1 MASDRGTV
9 WVTRTE
15 PGASR
20 LAAHLDSAGY
30 RVVKRPLLRIE
41 GCLDPELSLLA
52 REAASFDLIIAVSAH
67 AVRFALPLILAQAP
81 GQAPVPGKASAAPRW
96 IAVGAATAKAL
107 TQFGVQAEVPE
118 AESSEGILS
127 GAVPGEV
134 SGRRVL
140 MLCGVGGRRLLA
152 RELRRRGA
160 EVVRFEVYR
169 RVPATFAA
177 EPLATELAAVDVTL
191 IASAEAGDALAHL
204 LPSAGERRLR
214 LVAGSERIAQ
224 ELTGLGFT
232 AVAVAEG
239 PGDHAMLAATDRLL
253 ADSDS

>member
-1 MASDRGTV
+1 MATDRGTV

-20 LAAHLDSAGY
+20 LAARLDSAGY
-30 RVVKRPLLRIE
+30 RVVKRPLLCIE
-41 GCLDPELSLLA
+41 GCVDPGLSLLA

-81 GQAPVPGKASAAPRW
+81 GRAPVSGKASAAPRW
-96 IAVGAATAKAL
+96 IAVGAQTAKAL

-140 MLCGVGGRRLLA
+140 MLCGVGGRQLLA

-160 EVVRFEVYR
+160 EVVRFEAYR

-204 LPSAGERRLR
+204 LPSAAERRLR
-214 LVAGSERIAQ
+214 LVAGSERIAH

-232 AVAVAEG
+232 AVVVAEG
-239 PGDHAMLAATDRLL
+239 PGDHAMLAAMDRLL